1 MTKEKH
7 LMLDNGVDPGSGR
20 GVGRG
25 HGEGEASTASGMIA
39 CVWKASVQDAA
50 ALTRSFKYLLL

>member
-20 GVGRG
+20 GAGRG
-25 HGEGEASTASGMIA
+25 HGGGEASVASGMSP
-39 CVWKASVQDAA
+39 CVVKASIQDGAA
-50 ALTRSFKYLLL
+50 VTSSFKYLLL

>member
-20 GVGRG
+20 GAGRG
-25 HGEGEASTASGMIA
+25 HGGGEASVVSGMTFR
-39 CVWKASVQDAA
+39 VVKASVFAAA
-50 ALTRSFKYLLL
+50 ALTMSSKYFLV